1 MEFNFNQQ
9 TVFQEA
15 LENMQNYCYEKLGFE
30 GEGPKLSTW
39 IEMALTE
46 QKMPAWGAVILDKI
60 ESARESLPSYPR
72 HQQQELV
79 ENLWQEIHSHFE

>member
-15 LENMQNYCYEKLGFE
+15 IENMQNYCYEKLGFE

-46 QKMPAWGAVILDKI
+46 QKMPSWGAVILDKI
-60 ESARESLPSYPR
+60 ENVKEVLPMVSR
-72 HQQQELV
+72 NQQQELV